1 MSVNLNSPL
10 VREFIVN
17 NGGENA
23 YKILKSLNKGKTD
36 EQISRSTKMDVNEIR
51 AHLNK
56 LHFMGIITYSKI
68 KAKTS
73 NWYTYTWFVEKDRIG
88 ELLKERYATEID
100 DLKKKLEFEQN
111 YTFFKCSNGCKKEPF
126 EIAYEYDFKCPDCG
140 SPMGAINTNKEKKQ
154 IETKIKQIET
164 FLKR

>member
-1 MSVNLNSPL
+1 MPVDLNSPL
-10 VREFIVN
+10 VKDFITS

-23 YKILKSLNKGKTD
+23 FKILKCLTKGRTD
-36 EQISRSTKMDVNEIR
+36 EQISRATKLDVNEIR

-73 NWYTYTWFVEKDRIG
+73 NWYTYTWFVEKDRIT
-88 ELLKERYATEID
+88 ELLKERYSNEID
-100 DLKKKLEFEQN
+100 ELKKKLEFEQN

-126 EIAYEYDFKCPDCG
+126 EIAFEYDFKCPECG
-140 SPMGAINTNKEKKQ
+140 NQMDSIDTQKEKKH
-154 IETKIKQIET
+154 IETKIRQIES
-164 FLKR
+164 FLRR